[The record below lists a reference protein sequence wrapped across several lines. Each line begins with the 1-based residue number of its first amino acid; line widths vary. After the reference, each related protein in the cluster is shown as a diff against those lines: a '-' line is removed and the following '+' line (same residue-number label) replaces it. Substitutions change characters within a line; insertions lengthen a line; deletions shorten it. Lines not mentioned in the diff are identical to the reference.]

1 MDGKTNMSWWER
13 NSKWVTPV
21 IAIITFVGG
30 LLLGVYKATLEYDS
44 KVQIMEANIKLEIRQ
59 ASDDVKKDIE
69 DLMQNRVLTDF
80 YTRLK
85 NEFVTKAGEQ

>member
-59 ASDDVKKDIE
+59 ATDDVKHDIE
-69 DLMQNRVLTDF
+69 KLIQERILT
-80 YTRLK
+80 T
-85 NEFVTKAGEQ
+85 N

>member
-1 MDGKTNMSWWER
+1 MIGGIMDGKTNMSWWER

-59 ASDDVKKDIE
+59 ATDDVKHDIE
-69 DLMQNRVLTDF
+69 KLIQERILT
-80 YTRLK
+80 T
-85 NEFVTKAGEQ
+85 N